1 MPTDRPVAAKT
12 NYLGPFITMVIMM
25 TVIGFITSI
34 NQQFQAPIQS
44 AYLHSTG
51 AWTNSLTTLLVF
63 AFFLAYPVLGPA
75 SARCVE
81 RHGYKMTIVR
91 GLIMLAGGILLFIL
105 SALLFM
111 YSSLWISLSGSVQ
124 LPVSYL
130 IFLLG
135 SFVCGAGITFM
146 QSSVNPYL
154 IACAVPGTSAVQR
167 QNIGGVGNSTMTML
181 APLFVSMVIFGG
193 VADLTQVP
201 IQEII
206 LPMAV
211 LMVVVLLLS
220 YVVKR
225 LHVPHIEGTTSDED
239 TQVSFR
245 TVWRIRRV
253 RLGVIALFCYV
264 GVEVCIGSNIILYGQ
279 GDLEIPYQTVALYST
294 CYWGAMLLGR
304 FVSSFLNH
312 VTDRTLLWTTTLL
325 SAILILIAIV
335 TWQPYWL
342 IAVGLCHS
350 VMWGAIYSLA
360 LKELGSLAARAS
372 GLLLMGLVGGAL
384 LPFLQGLLADL
395 IGGYHYTWLLVIAG
409 ELYML
414 YYALWGSR
422 IGSHEALAN

>member
-1 MPTDRPVAAKT
+1 
-12 NYLGPFITMVIMM
+12 MVIMM

-44 AYLHSTG
+44 AYLHSAG
-51 AWTNSLTTLLVF
+51 GWTNSFTTLLIF
-63 AFFLAYPVLGPA
+63 AFFLSYLVLGPT
-75 SARCVE
+75 SSRFVE
-81 RHGYKMTIVR
+81 RYGYKMTIVR
-91 GLIMLAGGILLFIL
+91 GLLLLAGGILLFVL

-111 YSSLWISLSGSVQ
+111 HTSLWITLSETVQ

-193 VADLTQVP
+193 VEDLKDVQ
-201 IQEII
+201 IQEVIVPMII
-206 LPMAV
+206 LMG
-211 LMVVVLLLS
+211 VVLILS

-225 LHVPHIEGTTSDED
+225 LHVPHIEGTTSSED
-239 TQVSFR
+239 AEVSFK
-245 TVWRIRRV
+245 TVWSIRRV
-253 RLGVIALFCYV
+253 RLGCIALFCYV
-264 GVEVCIGSNIILYGQ
+264 GVEVCIGANIILYGQ
-279 GDLEIPYQTVALYST
+279 NDLALSYNTVALYAT
-294 CYWGAMLLGR
+294 LYWAAMLAGR
-304 FVSSFLNH
+304 FISSFLSR
-312 VTDRTLLWTTTLL
+312 VSDRTLLWTTTLL
-325 SAILILIAIV
+325 SAILILIAVV
-335 TWQPYWL
+335 TNEPYWL

-360 LKELGSLAARAS
+360 LKELGSLATRAS
-372 GLLLMGLVGGAL
+372 GVLLMGLIGGAL
-384 LPFLQGLLADL
+384 LPFLQSLLADL
-395 IGGYHYTWLLVIAG
+395 LGGYHYTWLLVVAG

-414 YYALWGSR
+414 YYALVGSR
-422 IGSHEALAN
+422 FESGKA